1 MGKLAIKISCISTTS
16 RMIVKVFAR
25 SPNVYAIIRVDRK
38 SSEATKIP
46 TVRILSWLDVLLIG
60 ELKMSKEQKSKKES
74 KKTKVE
80 SEETKKSK
88 KAKKDPKRH
97 DGPAK

>member
-1 MGKLAIKISCISTTS
+1 M
-16 RMIVKVFAR
+16 MIEEFAR
-25 SPNVYAIIRVDRK
+25 SPNVYVMIKSDRK

-46 TVRILSWLDVLLIG
+46 TVRILSWIGAVLIG